1 MDISVKDFFKLLV
14 KNLIFILICAVV
26 GLACAFSIF
35 KFLVK
40 PTYISS
46 VKLYVY
52 AKDTTSNTQYNNLND
67 LNYAQKVVNTYIEML
82 RTDSFYKSV
91 KDSSKVDYSIDELKK
106 MIQFTI
112 LNDTEVFQVSVS
124 SHNPEEAKEIADT
137 ITELAPK
144 TISSIKESALLK
156 VVDSASFPTNAS
168 SPNVSLNSI
177 IGFLLGVI
185 ASMIYIVL
193 KEMLD
198 VRIKQ
203 EDDLTARYNIPI
215 LGTIPA
221 FETRSTKADNSRER
235 GSVNG

>member
-1 MDISVKDFFKLLV
+1 MEITIKDFFKLMV
-14 KNLIFILICAVV
+14 KNLIFILICAIV

-35 KFLVK
+35 NFLVK
-40 PTYISS
+40 PTYVSS

-52 AKDTTSNTQYNNLND
+52 AKDTTSNAQYNSLND
-67 LNYAQKVVNTYIEML
+67 LNYAQKIVNTYVEML

-112 LNDTEVFQVSVS
+112 LNDTEVFQISVS
-124 SHNPEEAKEIADT
+124 SHNPEESKEIADT
-137 ITELAPK
+137 ITGLAPK
-144 TISSIKESALLK
+144 TISSIKESASLK
-156 VVDSASFPTNAS
+156 VVDSASFPTKAA
-168 SPNVSLNSI
+168 SPNILLDSVM
-177 IGFLLGVI
+177 GFLLGI
-185 ASMIYIVL
+185 AASMIYIIL

-215 LGTIPA
+215 LGAIPA
-221 FETRSTKADNSRER
+221 FEARNSKANNS
-235 GSVNG
+235 

>member
-1 MDISVKDFFKLLV
+1 MEISLKDLLKLFFK
-14 KNLIFILICAVV
+14 NLRLILICAII
-26 GLACAFSIF
+26 GLACTFSIF
-35 KFLVK
+35 NFLVK
-40 PTYISS
+40 PNYVSS

-52 AKDTTSNTQYNNLND
+52 VKDPAPNTQYSNLND

-91 KDSSKVDYSIDELKK
+91 KNNCKVSYPIEKLDK

-112 LNDTEVFQVSVS
+112 LNGTEVFQVSVS
-124 SHNPEEAKEIADT
+124 SHDPEEAKKIADT

-144 TISSIKESALLK
+144 TIRSIKESALLK
-156 VVDSASFPTNAS
+156 VVDSASLPAKPS
-168 SPNVSLNSI
+168 SPNVYLDSI
-177 IGFLLGVI
+177 LGLLLGAA
-185 ASMIYIVL
+185 ASMIYIIL

-215 LGTIPA
+215 LGTIPS
-221 FETRSTKADNSRER
+221 FEIHSPQPGIPEKGAR
-235 GSVNG
+235 